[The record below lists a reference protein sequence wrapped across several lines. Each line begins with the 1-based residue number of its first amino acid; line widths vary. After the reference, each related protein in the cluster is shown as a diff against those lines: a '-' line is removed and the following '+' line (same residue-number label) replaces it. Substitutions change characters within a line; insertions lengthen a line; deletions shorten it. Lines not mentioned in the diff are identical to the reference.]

1 MKLSILGIFVI
12 FGVLPYA
19 FGPEV
24 KAYLHRNTF
33 ANGPEA
39 YGAIQPQIRGNPV
52 FPSITQVGLK

>member
-12 FGVLPYA
+12 FGVLPHT

-24 KAYLHRNTF
+24 K

-39 YGAIQPQIRGNPV
+39 YGAIQPQIVSTV
-52 FPSITQVGLK
+52 FPSITLVGLK

>member
-39 YGAIQPQIRGNPV
+39 YGAIQPQIVSTV
-52 FPSITQVGLK
+52 FPSITLVGLK